1 MTLYTNGTKDCNDL
15 ELVLLQNK
23 IEFTVNQNLE
33 EMKDK
38 GILSL
43 PCLEVN
49 GKLLNYCCAM
59 EYIRGLNRG

>member
-38 GILSL
+38 GILAL

-49 GKLLNYCCAM
+49 GCCAM
-59 EYIRGLNRG
+59 EYIRGLNRV

>member
-15 ELVLLQNK
+15 ELALLQNK

-38 GILSL
+38 GILAL

-49 GKLLNYCCAM
+49 GRLLNYCCAM
-59 EYIRGLNRG
+59 EYIRGLNRV